1 MVKRDMNEEKF
12 NIEMR
17 KFLKK
22 VGITSQRVI
31 EQTVREA
38 ISNGK
43 LTGDERLAVR
53 ATLEIESLGV
63 REAIDGSVSLE

>member
-1 MVKRDMNEEKF
+1 MNEEKF

-31 EQTVREA
+31 EQAVRDGIDA
-38 ISNGK
+38 GGLS
-43 LTGDERLAVR
+43 GDEQIEVS
-53 ATLEIESLGV
+53 ATLEIKTLGV
-63 REAIDGSVSLE
+63 TEVVAGKISLE

>member
-1 MVKRDMNEEKF
+1 MNEEKF

-31 EQTVREA
+31 EQAVRDAVNE
-38 ISNGK
+38 GK
-43 LTGDERLAVR
+43 LKGNEDIEVS
-53 ATLEIESLGV
+53 ATLRIKSLGV
-63 REAIDGSVSLE
+63 NEPVEGTIRLE

>member
-1 MVKRDMNEEKF
+1 MNEEKL

-17 KFLKK
+17 KFLKR

-31 EQTVREA
+31 EDAVRKGVSDSTLSGNEE
-38 ISNGK
+38 I
-43 LTGDERLAVR
+43 EVR

-63 REAIDGSVSLE
+63 RETIAGKIALE

>member
-1 MVKRDMNEEKF
+1 MNEEKF

-31 EQTVREA
+31 EQTVRDA
-38 ISNGK
+38 ISEGK
-43 LTGDERLAVR
+43 LKGNESFGVSAI
-53 ATLEIESLGV
+53 LEIESLGV
-63 REAIDGSVSLE
+63 RESIEGKISLE

>member
-1 MVKRDMNEEKF
+1 MNEEKF

-31 EQTVREA
+31 EQA
-38 ISNGK
+38 IRDAIAEGK
-43 LTGDERLAVR
+43 LTGKERLEVS
-53 ATLEIESLGV
+53 ATLRLESLGIS
-63 REAIDGSVSLE
+63 EPINGSISLE

>member
-1 MVKRDMNEEKF
+1 MNEEKF

-31 EQTVREA
+31 EQAVRDA
-38 ISNGK
+38 ISEGK
-43 LTGDERLAVR
+43 LKGDEEIKVD
-53 ATLEIESLGV
+53 ATLRIESLEVDQPIAGK
-63 REAIDGSVSLE
+63 ISLE